1 MHPPSSP
8 HTPAPGGGWQQMMT
22 FQPTAPVPDNVTRR
36 PLLRQIVL
44 WGAIVA
50 LFGLTALSLG
60 TMVIDSIG
68 LATAGL
74 ALVTAALAL
83 GIVVPTFLWV
93 DRLEAEPPRIL
104 WFAFLWGAL
113 VATFGAI
120 ILNQLGVEII
130 DAAGADAMRLAPVF
144 VAPVTEEL
152 LKGLGVAI
160 LFFRVRREF
169 NGITDGIVYA
179 GIIAAG
185 FAFVENILY
194 LGRAYVEIGTPGL
207 VALFIM
213 RCLVSPFAHPMFTIC
228 IGLAFGAIAHRR
240 RLSSVWLVLLGFAGA
255 IFLHFLWNYS
265 AVVAAEAY
273 LLVFAVVQ
281 IPLFIGFILLLRWS
295 RRRESR
301 LMRDVLTGYG
311 MNGWFTPAEVAMLT
325 DAGERRRARRWASG
339 VGGRRAARAMTAFQD
354 ESGDLAMVR
363 KHLNSEGPDAEWLR
377 REEAL
382 LRTITAHRQ
391 VFVPG
396 ASAPGTAA
404 PTA

>member
-1 MHPPSSP
+1 M
-8 HTPAPGGGWQQMMT
+8 TYQPA
-22 FQPTAPVPDNVTRR
+22 APVPDNVTQR
-36 PLLRQIVL
+36 PRLRQAVL
-44 WGAIVA
+44 WGVLLS
-50 LFGLTALSLG
+50 LFGLTALGMGTVVTESL
-60 TMVIDSIG
+60 G

-93 DRLEAEPPRIL
+93 DRLESEPARVL

-113 VATFGAI
+113 VATFGAM

-130 DAAGADAMRLAPVF
+130 AAGGGDAMVLAPVL

-152 LKGLGVAI
+152 LKGLGVAVI
-160 LFFRVRREF
+160 FFRMRREF

-194 LGRAYVEIGTPGL
+194 LGTAYVEIGTPGL
-207 VALFIM
+207 VAIFIM

-240 RLSSVWLVLLGFAGA
+240 RLSSAWLVLLGLAGA

-265 AVVAAEAY
+265 AVVAADAY
-273 LLVFAVVQ
+273 LFVFVLVQV
-281 IPLFIGFILLLRWS
+281 PLFIAFILMLRWS

-301 LMRDVLTGYG
+301 ILRDALTGYG
-311 MNGWFTPAEVAMLT
+311 INGWYTPAEVAMLA
-325 DAGERRRARRWASG
+325 DAGERRRARRWAAG

-363 KHLNSEGPDAEWLR
+363 KHLASEGPDPEWLR

-382 LRTITAHRQ
+382 LRTITAHRR

-396 ASAPGTAA
+396 V
-404 PTA
+404 